1 MRKDYVNTKIKLG
14 LNPNTLNQ
22 IICIALRVKTLKI

>member
-1 MRKDYVNTKIKLG
+1 MRKDYVNTEIKLSKY
-14 LNPNTLNQ
+14 PNTLNQ